1 MRKKSVFILLSVCC
15 ALGCMAQSLEIVE
28 EFKENKMSTV
38 LTTYKNEFGY
48 REKQHVKDN
57 KFPFAVLEVYLEGDE
72 QAVKAAKS
80 KLSLDLGSHF
90 TIEGVCKTYTNRIVF
105 LISSSVRN
113 VYMTCGDGCKEQVIF
128 SGQTLEQNKIYYGRV
143 KYTPAKVTTISENQE
158 PLKKQYFKFRIH
170 PADVAGITVL
180 VTENGQQ
187 EPWNV
192 AEGIA
197 SKKMDYGVYHY
208 VISADRYH
216 KTEGSF
222 TVSDTNNEL
231 DIQLRPQFGW
241 LNVSGDNSAHGAYV
255 FATNHSTGNV
265 KQIGTI
271 PLQNTEL
278 NAGAYSLR
286 IQKTKYKDYLTTIQI
301 EEGDTTTIRPV
312 LEANFAQLTLA
323 VQNGAEIWLDDNR
336 LGTTSWTGTLEL
348 GEYTLEARQANHR
361 SNYTQVVVSEQS
373 VGKTIQLNNP
383 KPIYG
388 TFEVSGS
395 PADAMVYVDGKKAG
409 TTPLVVNNV
418 LVGAHK
424 IRIEKEGY
432 DIQEKS
438 VQLAEG
444 QETAVAYTL
453 TKTVKPVLNNTP
465 TTYNDLKNGEEKG
478 VAVPK
483 FPNEKIKIGSL
494 YYTATDDGTS
504 VKVAKVPYFKK
515 YYQFKKIAVPAEI
528 SYKGYKYSVTSIGNG
543 AFEYCRSLTSI
554 IIPNSVTSIGDKAF
568 EGCKNLA
575 SITIPNNVT
584 IIGDKAFS
592 GTPWYTNFEKAKD
605 VVYIGKV
612 LYEYYGNPSKVI
624 VKNGTFSINPHAFE
638 NCHSLSEIILPNSV
652 MSIGE
657 GAFLGCDN
665 LTSISL
671 PNSVTSIGDKAF
683 SFCEK
688 LTSITIP
695 NSVTS
700 IGKAAFDGCGNLTS
714 ITIPNSVTSIGD
726 KAFSRC
732 RNLTSITIP
741 NSVTSIGYSAFSG
754 CNNLTSITIPNG
766 VTSIGKGAFDWCTSL
781 TSITIPNGV
790 TSIGDGAFSRCRN
803 LTSITIPNS
812 VTSIGNSAFYDCD
825 KLTSITIP
833 NSVTSIGNSAFK
845 DCENLTSIT
854 IPNSVTSIGERAF
867 DGCENLTSITIP
879 PNCVM
884 SIGDYAFAY
893 FRNLTSFTI
902 PNSVT
907 SIGKWAFVGC
917 WHLSSITIPN
927 GVTSIGKGAFDW
939 CTRLTFITIPNSV
952 TSIGG
957 CAFRGCGN
965 LTSIKV
971 DRGNPKYDSR
981 NNCNAIIETAT
992 NTIIAGCSNTI
1003 IPYSVTSIGEY
1014 AFFGSNKLT
1023 SITILNSITSIG
1035 NGAFGG
1041 CNNLTS
1047 IIVDKNNPIYD
1058 SRNNCNAI
1066 IETATNTLIAGCSNT
1081 IIPNSVT
1088 SIGNSAFEYCN
1099 KLKSITI
1106 PNSVTSIG
1114 NSAFYDCENLTS
1126 ITIPNSVTSIGNSAF
1141 YDCDKLTSI
1150 TIPNSVTSIG
1160 NSAFKDCENLTSIT
1174 IPNSVTSIGNSAFED
1189 CEKLTSITIPN
1200 SVTSIGEEAFEWC
1213 YNLKKIYIP
1222 RGTKAKFAAMEGLKK
1237 HVGKLVER

>member
-1 MRKKSVFILLSVCC
+1 MRYIHTIVLLLMLLLP
-15 ALGCMAQSLEIVE
+15 LGCMAQSLEIVE

-38 LTTYKNEFGY
+38 LTTYKNEFGH
-48 REKQHVKDN
+48 REKQHVMDN

-90 TIEGVCKTYTNRIVF
+90 TVEGVCKTYNNRIVF

-143 KYTPAKVTTISENQE
+143 KYTPAKVALISENQE

-192 AEGIA
+192 ADGIA
-197 SKKMDYGVYHY
+197 SKKMDYGVYHC

-241 LNVSGDNSAHGAYV
+241 LNVSGDNSAQGAYV
-255 FATNHSTGNV
+255 FATNHSTGDV

-361 SNYTQVVVSEQS
+361 SSYTQVVVSEQS

-395 PADAMVYVDGKKAG
+395 PADATIYVDGKKAG

-453 TKTVKPVLNNTP
+453 TKTVKPVLVNTP
-465 TTYNDLKNGEEKG
+465 TTTNDLKNGQEKG
-478 VAVPK
+478 VVVPK

-504 VKVAKVPYFKK
+504 VEVAKVPSNKK
-515 YYQFKKIAVPAEI
+515 NYKFEKITIPAEI
-528 SYKGYKYSVTSIGNG
+528 RCKGYKYSVTSIGDS
-543 AFEYCRSLTSI
+543 AFSWCY
-554 IIPNSVTSIGDKAF
+554 
-568 EGCKNLA
+568 NLA
-575 SITIPNNVT
+575 
-584 IIGDKAFS
+584 
-592 GTPWYTNFEKAKD
+592 
-605 VVYIGKV
+605 
-612 LYEYYGNPSKVI
+612 
-624 VKNGTFSINPHAFE
+624 
-638 NCHSLSEIILPNSV
+638 
-652 MSIGE
+652 
-657 GAFLGCDN
+657 
-665 LTSISL
+665 
-671 PNSVTSIGDKAF
+671 
-683 SFCEK
+683 
-688 LTSITIP
+688 
-695 NSVTS
+695 
-700 IGKAAFDGCGNLTS
+700 S

-726 KAFSRC
+726 DAFYVC
-732 RNLTSITIP
+732 PNLASITIP
-741 NSVTSIGYSAFSG
+741 NSVTSIGEEAFRSCSNLTSIKIPNSVTSIGGYAFCNCDALTSIIISNSVTSIGRGVFSG
-754 CNNLTSITIPNG
+754 CYNLASITIPNS
-766 VTSIGKGAFDWCTSL
+766 VTSIGNLAFWDCK
-781 TSITIPNGV
+781 
-790 TSIGDGAFSRCRN
+790 N

-812 VTSIGNSAFYDCD
+812 VTSIGNNAFMSCD
-825 KLTSITIP
+825 NLTSITIS
-833 NSVTSIGNSAFK
+833 NSVTSIGSSVFKYCSKLTSIIVDKDNPKYDSRDNCNAIVETKNNTLIAGCKNTVIPNSVKSIGDSAFEG
-845 DCENLTSIT
+845 CSGLTSITISNGVTIIGSYAFMNCSNLTSIT
-854 IPNSVTSIGERAF
+854 IPNSV
-867 DGCENLTSITIP
+867 
-879 PNCVM
+879 
-884 SIGDYAFAY
+884 
-893 FRNLTSFTI
+893 
-902 PNSVT
+902 
-907 SIGKWAFVGC
+907 
-917 WHLSSITIPN
+917 
-927 GVTSIGKGAFDW
+927 W
-939 CTRLTFITIPNSV
+939 CI
-952 TSIGG
+952 IGG
-957 CAFRGCGN
+957 DPFWH
-965 LTSIKV
+965 
-971 DRGNPKYDSR
+971 
-981 NNCNAIIETAT
+981 
-992 NTIIAGCSNTI
+992 
-1003 IPYSVTSIGEY
+1003 
-1014 AFFGSNKLT
+1014 
-1023 SITILNSITSIG
+1023 
-1035 NGAFGG
+1035 
-1041 CNNLTS
+1041 
-1047 IIVDKNNPIYD
+1047 
-1058 SRNNCNAI
+1058 
-1066 IETATNTLIAGCSNT
+1066 
-1081 IIPNSVT
+1081 
-1088 SIGNSAFEYCN
+1088 
-1099 KLKSITI
+1099 
-1106 PNSVTSIG
+1106 
-1114 NSAFYDCENLTS
+1114 
-1126 ITIPNSVTSIGNSAF
+1126 
-1141 YDCDKLTSI
+1141 CDKLKT
-1150 TIPNSVTSIG
+1150 
-1160 NSAFKDCENLTSIT
+1160 
-1174 IPNSVTSIGNSAFED
+1174 
-1189 CEKLTSITIPN
+1189 
-1200 SVTSIGEEAFEWC
+1200 
-1213 YNLKKIYIP
+1213 IYIP
-1222 RGTKAKFAAMEGLKK
+1222 KGTKAKFAAMEGLKE
-1237 HVGKLVER
+1237 HVGKLVERNGIY

>member
-1 MRKKSVFILLSVCC
+1 MMRYIHTIVLLLIMLLP
-15 ALGCMAQSLEIVE
+15 LGSMAQSLEIVE

-38 LTTYKNEFGY
+38 LTTYKNEFGH
-48 REKQHVKDN
+48 REKQHVMDN

-90 TIEGVCKTYTNRIVF
+90 TVEGVCKTYTNRIVF

-128 SGQTLEQNKIYYGRV
+128 SGQTLEQNRIYYGRV
-143 KYTPAKVTTISENQE
+143 KYTPAKVALISENQE

-192 AEGIA
+192 ADGIA

-208 VISADRYH
+208 AISADRYH

-241 LNVSGDNSAHGAYV
+241 LNVSGDNSAQGAYV
-255 FATNHSTGNV
+255 FATNHSTGDV

-323 VQNGAEIWLDDNR
+323 VQNGAEIWLDGNQ

-361 SNYTQVVVSEQS
+361 SSYTQVVVSEQS

-453 TKTVKPVLNNTP
+453 IKIVKPVLVNTP
-465 TTYNDLKNGEEKG
+465 TTTNDLKNGQEKG
-478 VAVPK
+478 VVVPK

-504 VKVAKVPYFKK
+504 VEVAKVPYFKK

-543 AFEYCRSLTSI
+543 AFEYCRNLTSI

-592 GTPWYTNFEKAKD
+592 GTPWYTNFEKAND

-624 VKNGTFSINPHAFE
+624 VKNGTLSINPHAFE
-638 NCHSLSEIILPNSV
+638 NCHSLSEITIPNSV
-652 MSIGE
+652 TSIGE

-700 IGKAAFDGCGNLTS
+700 IGDKAFEGCKNLAS
-714 ITIPNSVTSIGD
+714 ITIPNNVTIIGD
-726 KAFSRC
+726 F
-732 RNLTSITIP
+732 
-741 NSVTSIGYSAFSG
+741 
-754 CNNLTSITIPNG
+754 
-766 VTSIGKGAFDWCTSL
+766 
-781 TSITIPNGV
+781 
-790 TSIGDGAFSRCRN
+790 AFSRCRN

-812 VTSIGNSAFYDCD
+812 VTSIGNSAFNDCENLTSITIPNGVTSIGD
-825 KLTSITIP
+825 YAFSFCRSLTSITIP
-833 NSVTSIGNSAFK
+833 NSVTSIGASAFY
-845 DCENLTSIT
+845 DCDKLTSIT

-879 PNCVM
+879 NSVT
-884 SIGDYAFAY
+884 SIGDFAFAY

-907 SIGKWAFVGC
+907 SIGNWAFVGC
-917 WHLSSITIPN
+917 WNLSSITIPN

-939 CTRLTFITIPNSV
+939 CTSLTFITIPNSV

-957 CAFRGCGN
+957 WAFRGCGN

-1003 IPYSVTSIGEY
+1003 IPHSVTSIGEY

-1081 IIPNSVT
+1081 IIPNGVT
-1088 SIGNSAFEYCN
+1088 SIGNSAFE
-1099 KLKSITI
+1099 
-1106 PNSVTSIG
+1106 
-1114 NSAFYDCENLTS
+1114 DCENLTS
-1126 ITIPNSVTSIGNSAF
+1126 ITIPNSVTSIGYRAF
-1141 YDCDKLTSI
+1141 DDCD
-1150 TIPNSVTSIG
+1150 N
-1160 NSAFKDCENLTSIT
+1160 
-1174 IPNSVTSIGNSAFED
+1174 
-1189 CEKLTSITIPN
+1189 LTSITIPN
-1200 SVTSIGEEAFEWC
+1200 SVTSIGEEAFLYC
-1213 YNLKKIYIP
+1213 DKLKTIYIP
-1222 RGTKAKFAAMEGLKK
+1222 KGTKAKFAAMEGLKE
-1237 HVGKLVER
+1237 HVDKLVERNGIY